1 MEKKNIIIVIL
12 SILVVG
18 LSSYIVYDK
27 VFSDNDKDDKKLS
40 NNQVDIIDNGDTI
53 DQEQQNSDVKS
64 YKEYKATDEIKLK
77 DGSIWM
83 VLENS
88 DNTKDYITVL
98 STKEYEVGNDDWQIL
113 FDEFYNRKDEW
124 TFSESQ
130 VYNYLKKIKNTIPVN
145 FKEIDGYEI
154 RLIKIEE
161 IINLDS
167 SWKYDELYDSYN
179 YTGDVNKINKN
190 LNGIATMDKT
200 KCGYGKCAQY
210 YVSGFN
216 STLNEY
222 FISTWSSSIG
232 NFKPVINIY
241 KDSII
246 EN

>member
-27 VFSDNDKDDKKLS
+27 VFSDNDNDDKKLS

-130 VYNYLKKIKNTIPVN
+130 VYNYLKKIKNTIPV
-145 FKEIDGYEI
+145 
-154 RLIKIEE
+154 
-161 IINLDS
+161 
-167 SWKYDELYDSYN
+167 KYS
-179 YTGDVNKINKN
+179 
-190 LNGIATMDKT
+190 
-200 KCGYGKCAQY
+200 
-210 YVSGFN
+210 
-216 STLNEY
+216 
-222 FISTWSSSIG
+222 
-232 NFKPVINIY
+232 
-241 KDSII
+241 
-246 EN
+246 

>member
-18 LSSYIVYDK
+18 LSGYIVYDK

-40 NNQVDIIDNGDTI
+40 NNQVDIIDNDDTI

-113 FDEFYNRKDEW
+113 SDEFYNRKDMKMS
-124 TFSESQ
+124 F
-130 VYNYLKKIKNTIPVN
+130 
-145 FKEIDGYEI
+145 F
-154 RLIKIEE
+154 
-161 IINLDS
+161 
-167 SWKYDELYDSYN
+167 
-179 YTGDVNKINKN
+179 
-190 LNGIATMDKT
+190 
-200 KCGYGKCAQY
+200 
-210 YVSGFN
+210 
-216 STLNEY
+216 
-222 FISTWSSSIG
+222 
-232 NFKPVINIY
+232 
-241 KDSII
+241 
-246 EN
+246 